1 MKIDQ
6 TQAVISSQAVTRIER
21 QDSSQLRFW
30 QERPQFE
37 LPEQPDNIAV
47 PTASSET
54 ASAPLS
60 MSTVLT
66 FDQFDIS
73 KQGLQ
78 VSYSLSTDS
87 SAVSVPGEVRYEISN
102 EDQINIMMIENFMRR
117 LTGKEVNLHIPIK
130 IIIQR
135 TPIAE
140 VLEIRQGKGFEIDPA
155 KSSSLSASLGFAEDG
170 REIRVNLDSNGTSD
184 QISRLIEGNGFL
196 ALALNIDEND
206 LNDSNPI
213 FDQLRIWEQR
223 DDGSSTL
230 LALGESGIGAVYFGH
245 MSNVFDLKSDVH
257 SDIYQKER
265 GTGPIHQLDMVL

>member
-6 TQAVISSQAVTRIER
+6 AQAVISSQAVTRIER

-37 LPEQPDNIAV
+37 LPEQPDSSIIPLV
-47 PTASSET
+47 SSES
-54 ASAPLS
+54 ASAPLN

-78 VSYSLSTDS
+78 VAYSLSTDS
-87 SAVSVPGEVRYEISN
+87 AAAGVPGEVRYEISN

-117 LTGKEVNLHIPIK
+117 MTGKDVNLHIPIK

-155 KSSSLSASLGFAEDG
+155 SKKSSGEGISFS
-170 REIRVNLDSNGTSD
+170 LDSDGTSD
-184 QISRLIEGNGFL
+184 QITRLVKGNGFL
-196 ALALNIDEND
+196 ALELDTDNSSEIDVND
-206 LNDSNPI
+206 PI
-213 FDQLRIWEQR
+213 FDRLRIWEHS
-223 DDGSSTL
+223 DAGSSTL
-230 LALGESGIGAVYFGH
+230 LALGESGIGAVYLGH
-245 MSNVFDLKSDVH
+245 MSGVFDLKSDTK
-257 SDIYQKER
+257 SDIYQLEN
-265 GTGPIHQLDMVL
+265 GTGSLHQLDLVL